1 MNLLFPVMVF
11 WTISFLPETKLG
23 KLCKKSSANSDAEKK
38 DLLLSLAGAREG
50 HIDRLLNTQFSQWQG
65 ICDIDHFDNPVEE
78 SLSGTVIRHVAPHL
92 QAVTTGELVHLLK
105 ADQLQEVT
113 SEETTEPESNHE

>member
-1 MNLLFPVMVF
+1 M
-11 WTISFLPETKLG
+11 ISLSEK
-23 KLCKKSSANSDAEKK
+23 KLCKLRKTPSSNSGAEKR

-50 HIDRLLNTQFSQWQG
+50 HIDRLLNSQFSQLQG
-65 ICDIDHFDNPVEE
+65 LGEIENFDCPVEE

-105 ADQLQEVT
+105 ADQLQENT
-113 SEETTEPESNHE
+113 AEEDTPETNNQQE